1 MRTVGWWRKRWR
13 KSRLGSWSMMK
24 FLCEKM
30 GETPQNKNLELARQ
44 TKIDLDCLTII
55 DVHDGR
61 RITMD
66 FETIGR

>member
-1 MRTVGWWRKRWR
+1 
-13 KSRLGSWSMMK
+13 MK

-44 TKIDLDCLTII
+44 TKIDLDCLTIT

>member
-1 MRTVGWWRKRWR
+1 
-13 KSRLGSWSMMK
+13 MK

-30 GETPQNKNLELARQ
+30 GETPQNKNLELVRQ

-61 RITMD
+61 KITMD